1 MSYLLIIDD
10 DEDFAKAEAAVLIDA
25 GHEVEIE
32 LNIKAGEK
40 SMLKR
45 KPDLII
51 LDVMFPESS
60 SAGFE
65 LARKMVHFDEKLKE
79 IPILMLTAINSEFPL
94 GFSSRDINNYWLPV
108 TEFLE
113 KPLDLDILNKKVSD
127 MLLKSKSKQ
136 R

>member
-10 DEDFAKAEAAVLIDA
+10 DEDFAKAEAAVLSDA

-32 LNIKAGEK
+32 LNIKGAEK

-65 LARKMVHFDEKLKE
+65 LARKIVHFDEKLKD
-79 IPILMLTAINSEFPL
+79 IPIIMLTAINSEFPL
-94 GFSSRDINNYWLPV
+94 GFNSRDINNYWLPV

-113 KPLDLDILNKKVSD
+113 KPVDLDILNKKVSD
-127 MLLKSKSKQ
+127 MLSISKSKQ
-136 R
+136 S